1 MIKSKKEQDYYDSPE
16 LAFGYEEARQARKDM
31 NFKVGAEK
39 KGFDGIGKCSNCWG
53 LVRCLGGLLS
63 KSTQLLKAL

>member
-1 MIKSKKEQDYYDSPE
+1 MDFKMIKSKEGQDYYDSPE

-39 KGFDGIGKCSNCWG
+39 KRFRWD
-53 LVRCLGGLLS
+53 
-63 KSTQLLKAL
+63 Q